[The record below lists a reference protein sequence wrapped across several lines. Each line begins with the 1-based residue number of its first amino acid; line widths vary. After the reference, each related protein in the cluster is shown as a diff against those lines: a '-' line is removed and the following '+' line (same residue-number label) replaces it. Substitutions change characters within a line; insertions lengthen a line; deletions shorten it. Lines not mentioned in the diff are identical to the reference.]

1 MSDSATPISLR
12 AIVDAHVHLYESAD
26 HTFDPHR
33 SPTYEARL
41 GDRSAVPKAYL
52 PEAYRLDTAG
62 YKVDGLVWHAC
73 LSDDVLKAAQ
83 GIRDLADTVAI
94 PQAVVARVDSLDPGL
109 EERLEHYQGV
119 RNLTAVREHVGW
131 DTTYPQQRLAN
142 RSDLLSNPAW
152 RRGLAHLRKYDF
164 KCVLQVFSPQL
175 IDLLTIVRQYPN
187 VGFTLAIMGW
197 PRHLDAM
204 GFSKWWKDIKALSL
218 CENAVVDISAIEC
231 IFGMDWTET
240 KVAPWVLSLIEV
252 FGPHRCM
259 FGSHLPSTKL
269 SHGFKPLYDTYQ
281 HLARNL
287 SVSEQDQLFRTV
299 ATDWFRVR

>member
-1 MSDSATPISLR
+1 MSDSATPIGLR
-12 AIVDAHVHLYESAD
+12 AIVDAHVHLYESTD
-26 HTFDPHR
+26 HTCDPHR
-33 SPTYEARL
+33 NPTYEARL
-41 GDRSAVPKAYL
+41 GDRSALPKAYL
-52 PEAYRLDTAG
+52 PETYRLDTAG
-62 YKVDGLVWHAC
+62 YKVDGIVWHAC

-94 PQAVVARVDSLDPGL
+94 PQTVVACVDFLDPDL
-109 EERLEHYQGV
+109 EERLERYQGV

-131 DTTYPQQRLAN
+131 DTTYPQQWLAN

-164 KCVLQVFSPQL
+164 KCVLQMFSPQL

-197 PRHLDAM
+197 PRQLDAM

-240 KVAPWVLSLIEV
+240 KIAPWVLSLIEV

-259 FGSHLPSTKL
+259 FGSHLPITKL

-281 HLARNL
+281 HLVRNF
-287 SVSEQDQLFRTV
+287 SVSEQDQLFRSV
-299 ATDWFRVR
+299 AIDWFRVR